1 MMPANQVPATL
12 DVAERALAF
21 VKPDDRDVWIRMGMA
36 LKAEFG
42 DSARDIWLDWSAA
55 SDSYDPGAA
64 KASWKSFKHGGKI
77 GIGSLFA
84 AAKDGG
90 FVFDREDIQVS
101 PEQLAAQQRE
111 REERAAK
118 AEADRKQRAEAAAK
132 RAQSQWRMAAVD
144 GESPYLERK
153 QVAGEACRYL
163 KDGAIIVPMYRYDT
177 DPPTMVGKQQ
187 IDADGSKKYSG
198 GMDKSGAA
206 CLLGNMP
213 EDGELILFGEGYAT
227 GLSLR
232 AANAVAA
239 TVVAFDTSG
248 LLAAAK
254 IFRAL
259 CPSSPFLFCADDD
272 YLTGGKGLSKAQEAA
287 QAVGNSAVVLPRF
300 TVPRRQSK
308 NDESL
313 PMLTDFNDLHVAESI
328 EVVAAQLAAAIASLM
343 APPAE
348 ADVAVPDADPPAPP
362 SLVLAHS
369 DDTVPRTPST
379 GDAGMPVMEVKPGTI
394 ESLLQHF
401 SLIYGKTDVWD
412 ALNQQVIK
420 KSAFQACFGAKL
432 AKEWLEHPQRK
443 TKDQRDLPLLKGG
456 RALDGGGA
464 GADPLKGLVDR
475 FVLLYGT
482 ETVWDRALRDVVGLS
497 ALRAAYPDLA
507 VRWLESPHR
516 EMRDAK
522 NLVFDPTL
530 QASPE
535 THINMF
541 AGFPLIPVNNEALV
555 EPVLELLASLCSSES
570 NHDEVFHWLLCWLA
584 FPLQNPGAKMQTA
597 ILMFGEKQGTGKSL
611 FFEGVMGPIYGDY
624 GTTAGQHQ
632 LESNFTDWKSR
643 RLFVLFEE
651 VLSRNDRYNHLGT
664 LKHMVTGRTQRINP
678 KGLPERVEANHLN
691 SVFLSNEPQPI
702 PIDLEDRRFL
712 VVGAKNKLEKAFYD
726 RFKKLLKEGASAAF
740 YEFLLRYP
748 VGDFNE
754 HTLPPRTDSKDG
766 IIRFGLPGWHVFH
779 ERWKGEELD
788 IPYCS
793 CISEDLYEYFLR
805 WCERTRENKLT
816 LTKFSE
822 LLGGR
827 ELKVRKRV
835 KVSAAGKQ
843 AMRTVFLI
851 EDKSN
856 PNDSLDQQCQRFRDL
871 AAPK

>member
-1 MMPANQVPATL
+1 MVPLTL
-12 DVAERALAF
+12 DTASRALSF
-21 VKPDDRDVWIRMGMA
+21 ISPHDRETWYRMGMA

-42 DSARDIWLDWSAA
+42 DAAKDIWLDWSAK
-55 SDSYDPGAA
+55 SDAYEPGPAA
-64 KASWKSFKHGGKI
+64 ASWRSFKNGGKV
-77 GIGSLFA
+77 GIGSLLKA
-84 AAKDGG
+84 AIEKG
-90 FVFDREDIQVS
+90 FVLDQADIVVS
-101 PEQLAAQQRE
+101 PEKLAADKKA

-118 AEADRKQRAEAAAK
+118 AEKDRLVRAAAAAK
-132 RAQSQWRMAAVD
+132 RAQSQWRMAADEGV
-144 GESPYLERK
+144 SPYLERK
-153 QVAGEACRYL
+153 QVTPESCRFL
-163 KDGAIIVPMYRYDT
+163 PDGAIIVPMMRYDIE
-177 DPPTMVGKQQ
+177 PSAMVGKQA
-187 IDADGSKKYSG
+187 IAADGTKKYSG
-198 GMDKSGAA
+198 GMDKHGAA
-206 CLLGNMP
+206 CRLGDLPNDGDLL
-213 EDGELILFGEGYAT
+213 LIGEGYAT
-227 GLSLR
+227 GLSVR
-232 AANAVAA
+232 MAVSHQHPFY
-239 TVVAFDTSG
+239 VAFDTSG
-248 LLAAAK
+248 LLPVAQILRSK
-254 IFRAL
+254 F
-259 CPSSPFLFCADDD
+259 PSSPILFCADDD
-272 YLTGGKGLSKAQEAA
+272 YLTGGKGVEKAQAA
-287 QAVGNSAVVLPRF
+287 ANDVGNASVLLPVF
-300 TVPRRQSK
+300 TAARRQSK
-308 NDESL
+308 SDESL

-328 EVVAAQLAAAIASLM
+328 AVVAKQMETAITALTALD
-343 APPAE
+343 AP
-348 ADVAVPDADPPAPP
+348 PPAPT
-362 SLVLAHS
+362 LTLAHS
-369 DDTVPRTPST
+369 SDAIPRTPSAEDT
-379 GDAGMPVMEVKPGTI
+379 DLPATEVKPATI

-420 KSAFQACFGAKL
+420 KAAFQACFGAKL
-432 AKEWLEHPQRK
+432 AKQWLEHPERK

-456 RALDGGGA
+456 RALDGGGR
-464 GADPLKGLVDR
+464 GADPLKEMLDR
-475 FVLLYGT
+475 YVLLYGT
-482 ETVWDRALRDVVGLS
+482 ETVWDRVLRDVVGLS
-497 ALRAAYPDLA
+497 AMRAAYPDLA

-541 AGFPLIPVNNEALV
+541 AGFPLIPVNDEALV

-570 NHDEVFHWLLCWLA
+570 NADEVFQWLLRWLA

-632 LESNFTDWKSR
+632 LESSFTDWKSR

-678 KGLPERVEANHLN
+678 KNLPERVEANHLN
-691 SVFLSNEPQPI
+691 AVFLSNEPQPI

-726 RFKKLLKEGASAAF
+726 KFKRLLKEGASAAF

-748 VGDFNE
+748 IGDFNE

-793 CISEDLYEYFLR
+793 CISEDLHEYFLR
-805 WCERTRENKLT
+805 WCERTRETKLS

-822 LLGGR
+822 LMGGR
-827 ELKVRKRV
+827 ELKARKRV

-843 AMRTVFLI
+843 SMRTVFLI
-851 EDKSN
+851 EDKDH
-856 PNDSLDQQCQRFRDL
+856 PDDSLDKQCQRFRDL
-871 AAPK
+871 MVPK